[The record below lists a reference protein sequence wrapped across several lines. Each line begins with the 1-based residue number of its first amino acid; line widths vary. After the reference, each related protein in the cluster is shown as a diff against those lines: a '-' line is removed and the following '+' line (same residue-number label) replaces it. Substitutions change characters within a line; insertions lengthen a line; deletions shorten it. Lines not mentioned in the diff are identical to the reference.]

1 MSCDI
6 FYQDNRRKG
15 MKEGKGKRG
24 REKEEK
30 EEREEE
36 EGRKEGSGLGKEEE
50 PCCTLGLGSLSVG

>member
-1 MSCDI
+1 
-6 FYQDNRRKG
+6 

-50 PCCTLGLGSLSVG
+50 PCRTLGLGSLSVG